1 MRGENP
7 LLGIAARNDCRSQ
20 LPDVSL
26 RLIITGFLR
35 SARGVA
41 DKTRDERNTSDRNT
55 GLGLGGTDERSTS
68 DRNNGL
74 VDFDAGPS
82 TVGLGSP
89 RRRTPP

>member
-1 MRGENP
+1 MGGENP

-41 DKTRDERNTSDRNT
+41 EKTRDERNTSDKNST
-55 GLGLGGTDERSTS
+55 SDENSTS
-68 DRNNGL
+68 DRRTALTSKARL
-74 VDFDAGPS
+74 VDFDA
-82 TVGLGSP
+82 
-89 RRRTPP
+89 